1 MLQDDSSSS
10 RRSPVP
16 RNDRGLRLMLLL
28 SVLAAGGCM
37 SADAYREDADR
48 EVYALI
54 DARRRELFAE
64 DEPFRIDPPVGSMRE
79 RLLNG
84 GRLESEL
91 ALVEC
96 LRIGAEN
103 NREYQT
109 RKEALYSAA
118 LDVTLERWRLQT
130 QGFTTLSGAVDG
142 SSHEADNLEVG
153 GDAGLQRL
161 LGNGARIAGSIG
173 SSLFRVVSSG
183 DGWDGLSVL
192 ALSFTQPLM
201 RGSGERIIKEPL
213 TQAERNLV
221 YAVRSFERFRRTFA
235 VDLATEFYDLL
246 RTSDQVGNE
255 RRNYEN
261 LVRIRERNE
270 ALALAGRVDDIDL
283 GQARQNELRSENE
296 LLALTGDYARRLD
309 DFKLFLGLPIE
320 SEFQLDST
328 VLADLEQ
335 DDPVIDQLD
344 PDRAVRLALAE
355 RLDFKTTLDRLEDQ
369 VRRVYIDADALRP
382 GLTLAANFDA
392 ETEEG
397 KSLRFRSRN
406 TRWSVGLD
414 LDLPIERVIE
424 RNVYRQSLIDL
435 QAQKR
440 EVERQADEIDTRL
453 RDALRNAR
461 IARESYVIQRG
472 AVALAERR
480 VESATLRLEAGR
492 AETRDLLEA
501 QASLVSAQNAA
512 TSALIRFTLERLDLY
527 RDLELLRVDENGMW
541 MDMNLLDPLLEKS

>member
-1 MLQDDSSSS
+1 MQDDSSSS
-10 RRSPVP
+10 RRAPVP
-16 RNDRGLRLMLLL
+16 RNDLGLRWVFAL
-28 SVLAAGGCM
+28 SALAAAGCK
-37 SADAYREDADR
+37 SPGAYREEADR

-54 DARRRELFAE
+54 DARRRELFAA
-64 DEPFRIDPPVGSMRE
+64 DEPFRIDPPVGSLRE

-84 GRLESEL
+84 ERLESEL
-91 ALVEC
+91 GLVEC

-103 NREYQT
+103 NREYQA

-118 LDVTLERWRLQT
+118 LDVTLERWRFRT
-130 QGFTTLSGAVDG
+130 QGFASFEGGVDG
-142 SSHEADNLEVG
+142 SDNEADNVEVG

-201 RGSGERIIKEPL
+201 RGSGERIVEEPL

-246 RTSDQVGNE
+246 RTSDEVENE

-283 GQARQNELRSENE
+283 GQARQNELRSENQ
-296 LLALTGDYARRLD
+296 LLALIGDYERRLD

-320 SEFQLDST
+320 SEFKLDSN
-328 VLADLEQ
+328 VLAGLEQ

-344 PDRAVRLALAE
+344 ADRAVGLALGE

-369 VRRVYIDADALRP
+369 VRQVYIDADALRP

-397 KSLRFRSRN
+397 KSLRFRSQD

-414 LDLPIERVIE
+414 LDLPIERMVE
-424 RNVYRQSLIDL
+424 RNIYRQSLIDL

-501 QASLVSAQNAA
+501 QAALVSAQNAA

-527 RDLELLRVDENGMW
+527 RDLELLRVDEDGMW